1 MTKRPELLQK
11 DEGKKVAPPEIATNS
26 MPIPVPV
33 KDWNPNPLEDD
44 TIDLMELLATLWR
57 YKWLIMLFPVL
68 GIIGAYTTVQ
78 FLPVVY
84 QTQVTFF
91 QISGNGGSYNIG
103 RLGALA
109 SMAGVSLPENSST
122 MLTDNIEVVLKSRGF
137 AELIVEEMDLLP
149 VIFSKIYDPETQ
161 TYDLAKPELGPPK
174 PIDGAGAVMGALE
187 FGKTSEGAKFIAANW
202 NDPVIAT
209 ELANYSLKALE
220 MYLSENTLTAS
231 KKNLQFIEKQL
242 EKAEKELRVGEEA
255 LRKFNNDKKFF
266 FKFTESEVLAKA
278 LVEMQAMHAKAEV
291 DKEVMLQFRN
301 QQSPQVQ
308 QLSLGN
314 EALQRQIKNYSTIL
328 QKRSNQVG
336 TLTFEKEF
344 LTKELEVYQEIY
356 KQLRIQLEQQR
367 LEASKDETLFRI
379 IDPALEPESPSKPRK
394 RLIVALSAVGSLF
407 FGIFLVFLIE
417 FVRNYRERME

>member
-33 KDWNPNPLEDD
+33 QDWNPNPLEDD

-84 QTQVTFF
+84 QTQVTFL
-91 QISGNGGSYNIG
+91 QISGNGGSSNIG
-103 RLGALA
+103 KLGALA
-109 SMAGVSLPENSST
+109 SLAGVSLTENSST

-231 KKNLQFIEKQL
+231 KKNLKFIEKQL

-314 EALQRQIKNYSTIL
+314 EALQRQIQNYSTIL

-344 LTKELEVYQEIY
+344 LTKELGVYQEIY

-379 IDPALEPESPSKPRK
+379 IDPALEPGSPSKPKK
-394 RLIVALSAVGSLF
+394 RLIVALSAVVSLF

>member
-68 GIIGAYTTVQ
+68 GIIGSYTTVQ
-78 FLPVVY
+78 FLPVEY
-84 QTQVTFF
+84 QTQVTFL
-91 QISGNGGSYNIG
+91 QISGNGGSSNIG
-103 RLGALA
+103 RLGAIA
-109 SMAGVSLPENSST
+109 SLAGVSLPENSST

-220 MYLSENTLTAS
+220 TYLSENTLTAS
-231 KKNLQFIEKQL
+231 KKNLKFIEKQL

-308 QLSLGN
+308 QLSL
-314 EALQRQIKNYSTIL
+314 
-328 QKRSNQVG
+328 
-336 TLTFEKEF
+336 
-344 LTKELEVYQEIY
+344 
-356 KQLRIQLEQQR
+356 
-367 LEASKDETLFRI
+367 
-379 IDPALEPESPSKPRK
+379 
-394 RLIVALSAVGSLF
+394 
-407 FGIFLVFLIE
+407 
-417 FVRNYRERME
+417 